1 MKRTFKITTLS
12 IVGLL
17 LLFIGAF
24 LYSRPWQNALFISPL
39 HQLNTSEKVIALTF
53 DDGPSEARTPAL
65 LALLKQKQVQ
75 ATFFM
80 LGRNIEKHRKIAQQV
95 QQDGHLIGNHSYS
108 HPRMILK
115 SPGFLKSEILRTE
128 KLIQSL
134 GQQEVKYFRPPY
146 SSKFIVLPL
155 VLSSLDKILVT
166 GTYDPPAEY
175 GSPYNAQKV
184 AHQVIKNAQPGSI
197 VYLHDG
203 KKSDTAAFVKSV
215 EIIIDQ
221 LRAQGYRFVRLD
233 QIK

>member
-1 MKRTFKITTLS
+1 MKKILKIIGFS
-12 IVGLL
+12 VLL
-17 LLFIGAF
+17 LLVLLAGAF
-24 LYSRPWQNALFISPL
+24 LYSRPWKNALFITPL
-39 HQLNTSEKVIALTF
+39 HQIQTSEKVIALTF
-53 DDGPSEARTPAL
+53 DDGPAKGRTPAL
-65 LALLKQKQVQ
+65 LKLLKDKQVK

-80 LGRNIEKHRKIAQQV
+80 LGANIKKYPTIAQQV
-95 QQDGHLIGNHSYS
+95 HNEEHLIGNHSYS

-115 SPGFLKSEILRTE
+115 SPGFIKSEILRTE

-134 GQQEVKYFRPPY
+134 GQKDVKYFRPPY

-155 VLSSLDKILVT
+155 VLSSMNKTLVT

-184 AHQVIKNAQPGSI
+184 ANQVIKNAQPGSI

-203 KKSDTAAFVKSV
+203 KKGDVLAFVKSV

-221 LRAQGYRFVRLD
+221 LHKQGYRFVRLD